1 MLRKIIYS
9 GQKNTKFILSY
20 FPDIIEHVYEF
31 EKSVGTISAVFFTTK
46 EGEIEVELK
55 NNQLTLFTIDSL
67 FQKQFRLKIV
77 DKWDEQRYNE
87 MMGDKISY
95 GIVTGA
101 WLSGKTT
108 VCKYYGGLGTMLLID
123 PKAINEE
130 IKKSYEELPEP
141 PESVPL
147 SAVVD
152 KIKD

>member
-9 GQKNTKFILSY
+9 GQKNTQFILSY

-87 MMGDKISY
+87 MMGDKLNY
-95 GIVTGA
+95 GIVTGP
-101 WLSGKTT
+101 WLSGKST
-108 VCKYYGGLGTMLLID
+108 VAKHLAAMGNMVID
-123 PKAINEE
+123 SKAIQEE
-130 IKKSYEELPEP
+130 IKKSYEELPDP
-141 PESVPL
+141 PESVPV
-147 SAVVD
+147 SAVIDV
-152 KIKD
+152 IKK